1 MMISLSKMPLV
12 YWAILLIYVVVGWD
26 NRATAVLDSTVGS
39 ITGVDQRLDS
49 LQKSSWLLGM
59 LYDIMA
65 GFQ

>member
-1 MMISLSKMPLV
+1 M
-12 YWAILLIYVVVGWD
+12 VVGWD

-49 LQKSSWLLGM
+49 LQKTSWLLGM

>member
-39 ITGVDQRLDS
+39 VTGVDQRLDS
-49 LQKSSWLLGM
+49 LQKSSWLLGT

>member
-49 LQKSSWLLGM
+49 LQKSSWLLGT

>member
-49 LQKSSWLLGM
+49 LQKSSWLLRT

>member
-39 ITGVDQRLDS
+39 ITGFDQRLDS